1 MGFLSLALCQEV
13 SEAEITFSGS
23 STTSCPV
30 LSCSQSEWFPNR
42 ACNTDGASVWEDGSR
57 TFDDPVPAGHIV
69 RSVTVVYYLNAGC
82 STIEQGTGRV
92 TLDGGMVGFTP
103 ELTPAGDC
111 SCKSCMTTM
120 TLSATADEPT
130 GWPNYHYGEK
140 NTVKLW
146 FDPPVCVTK
155 AVISLEYTEPTPT
168 VIFYRPVG
176 IPLNT
181 ESVVDI
187 YGEHLVNSEGLSC
200 SFSGNLIN
208 ATYHNETH
216 VSCKVPSYGS
226 AVSTRLQLIE
236 STNEIIEVGPFTW
249 YESPSIEN
257 VEPQEGTTPIN
268 VTLTGNGFINT
279 TALQCRFGNI
289 PVLDVQYVSNT
300 TVICLNVRNPTKV
313 VQSVNVSFTENGEN
327 FVDTGF
333 TFSFINNTQTTATE
347 DKKKAKPFII
357 VAVLVAVMLV
367 IILLTGGII
376 IVFQSRT
383 KDGFGDEKYFTAA
396 DRFERF
402 SSIQG
407 GGPMDSAIPKEQI
420 RNLRQI
426 EKGSFGII
434 YEATWRGTKIAV
446 KKLPTTMTDKQ
457 LAEFYDEAALMKTL
471 RHPNILQY
479 LGISQSGREV
489 CICMEFMP
497 LGSLYHLLHLP
508 SSSYSRHR
516 AKSIC
521 LDTVRGMNYLHQQ
534 QPPIIHRDLKSHN
547 LLVDRHWQVKVC
559 DFGLSRITAQ
569 NQTMTACGTPSWT
582 APEVL
587 RNERYTTKADVYGF
601 GVVVWELFSRS
612 DPFPGMPPFQIV
624 FAVGTQ
630 NLRPALGVDW
640 PRPWVDLITRCWN
653 EDPNARPTFEQLI
666 TIIENLEDPV

>member
-1 MGFLSLALCQEV
+1 M
-13 SEAEITFSGS
+13 
-23 STTSCPV
+23 
-30 LSCSQSEWFPNR
+30 
-42 ACNTDGASVWEDGSR
+42 
-57 TFDDPVPAGHIV
+57 HI
-69 RSVTVVYYLNAGC
+69 L
-82 STIEQGTGRV
+82 I
-92 TLDGGMVGFTP
+92 L
-103 ELTPAGDC
+103 
-111 SCKSCMTTM
+111 
-120 TLSATADEPT
+120 
-130 GWPNYHYGEK
+130 
-140 NTVKLW
+140 
-146 FDPPVCVTK
+146 
-155 AVISLEYTEPTPT
+155 
-168 VIFYRPVG
+168 
-176 IPLNT
+176 
-181 ESVVDI
+181 I
-187 YGEHLVNSEGLSC
+187 YN
-200 SFSGNLIN
+200 
-208 ATYHNETH
+208 
-216 VSCKVPSYGS
+216 
-226 AVSTRLQLIE
+226 
-236 STNEIIEVGPFTW
+236 
-249 YESPSIEN
+249 
-257 VEPQEGTTPIN
+257 
-268 VTLTGNGFINT
+268 
-279 TALQCRFGNI
+279 RFGNI

-601 GVVVWELFSRS
+601 GVVMWELFARA